1 MTSGHG
7 RHPKG
12 FLRSAVRSGG
22 LGFPE
27 DVISGAKAMT
37 SRLGVATQVGM
48 VLPMACA
55 HGNQPFQSTN
65 LDMSLVI

>member
-1 MTSGHG
+1 VTSGHG
-7 RHPKG
+7 RHSKG

-37 SRLGVATQVGM
+37 SQPGVAKQVRM
-48 VLPMACA
+48 VLPMVCA
-55 HGNQPFQSTN
+55 HDNQPFQSTN